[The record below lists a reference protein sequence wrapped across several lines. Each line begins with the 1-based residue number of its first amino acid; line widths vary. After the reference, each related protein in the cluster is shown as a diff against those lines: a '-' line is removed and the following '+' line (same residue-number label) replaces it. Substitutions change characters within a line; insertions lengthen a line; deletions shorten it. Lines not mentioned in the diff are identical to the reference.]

1 MLSTNKLRSIYS
13 KIQTQLFYMIPEKW
27 EKICLYASVIEQVN
41 HLETGEMFFYYYPT
55 GILKKN
61 PVNVYEIP
69 NKFNID
75 EEEYMKLVDK
85 LYSTI
90 SELRE
95 AFKKSTEEKVWTNL
109 TITIENS
116 KFNVEYAYE
125 DLLGSKYT
133 SYDRHII
140 WKCKNLNLPLE
151 RLTKKDRKM
160 VEGYYLEQELEQH
173 RTKLYTE
180 GMYKKRVHNIVE
192 YENTDKNIYNEENS
206 SLGERNAQPKEKQRV
221 GERNARPR
229 NEEFS
234 HEKKKIDKYELYKQE
249 QEEKKKKENEEKENM
264 KNQILKI

>member
-1 MLSTNKLRSIYS
+1 
-13 KIQTQLFYMIPEKW
+13 MIPEKW
-27 EKICLYASVIEQVN
+27 DKICLYASIIEQVN

-69 NKFNID
+69 NKFNI
-75 EEEYMKLVDK
+75 EEKEYTKLVDK

-95 AFKKSTEEKVWTNL
+95 AFKASTEEKMWTNL
-109 TITIENS
+109 TITIENL

-140 WKCKNLNLPLE
+140 WKCKYLDFPIE
-151 RLTKKDRKM
+151 RLTKRDRKM
-160 VEGYYLEQELEQH
+160 IEQYYIEQKLENEEIK
-173 RTKLYTE
+173 TYTE
-180 GMYKKRVHNIVE
+180 GIYKKKVHNIVE
-192 YENTDKNIYNEENS
+192 YNKDEVFDSSPNKEAETNQNEVKQEV
-206 SLGERNAQPKEKQRV
+206 PTKHEKQ
-221 GERNARPR
+221 
-229 NEEFS
+229 
-234 HEKKKIDKYELYKQE
+234 KIDKYELYKQK
-249 QEEKKKKENEEKENM
+249 QEEKKRIESEEKGNM